1 MGHMLRLRRFLLRR
15 RFVARQPIIFDLVQ
29 GRAYRADPRTI
40 SDTLRF
46 VASKKTKPRVV
57 TTVTGVPLE
66 VLTPKK

>member
-1 MGHMLRLRRFLLRR
+1 MGRMLSLRRFRLRRLMT
-15 RFVARQPIIFDLVQ
+15 RQPIIFDLVK

-40 SDTLRF
+40 SDTLRA
-46 VASKKTKPRVV
+46 VASKRTKPRVV